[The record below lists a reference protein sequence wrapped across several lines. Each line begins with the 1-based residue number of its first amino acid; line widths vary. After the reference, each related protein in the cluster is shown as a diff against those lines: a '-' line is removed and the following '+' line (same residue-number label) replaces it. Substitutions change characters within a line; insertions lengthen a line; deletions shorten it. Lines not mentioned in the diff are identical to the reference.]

1 MNTPSPQSETKAQ
14 EKFSCPACGAE
25 AVWNPARQAL
35 VCPFCG
41 TVSPAKLDADT
52 GKIIEHDLVTAL
64 RGLGDD
70 ARGWQTEKRY
80 VKCQTCQAISVL
92 DPARQAQRCEFCG
105 SAELVP
111 YAQSKDSF
119 RPGGLPPVKVAGGK
133 AAGRVCAQY
142 GERGA

>member
-1 MNTPSPQSETKAQ
+1 MNTPSPLSETTAQ

-41 TVSPAKLDADT
+41 TVSPAKLDADS

-64 RGLGDD
+64 RGLGDG
-70 ARGWQTEKRY
+70 ARGWQIEKRY
-80 VKCQTCQAISVL
+80 VKCQSCQAISVL
-92 DPARQAQRCEFCG
+92 DPKRQAQRCEFCG
-105 SAELVP
+105 SAQLVP

-119 RPGGLPPVKVAGGK
+119 RPESLLPFKVEI
-133 AAGRVCAQY
+133 GRAHV
-142 GERGA
+142 